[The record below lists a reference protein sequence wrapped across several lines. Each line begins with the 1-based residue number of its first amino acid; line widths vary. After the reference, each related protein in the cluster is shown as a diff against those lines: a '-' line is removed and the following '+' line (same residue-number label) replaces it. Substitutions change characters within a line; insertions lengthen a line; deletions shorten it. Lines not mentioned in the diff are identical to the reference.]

1 MYLQMSASAV
11 TVDSAPLARPERRPA
26 LAGAGV
32 VTASMLA
39 SGGLIYVFH
48 VGAARALG
56 TAAYGQIA
64 VLWAAMFLAV
74 LVLFRPLEQAASR
87 AIADR
92 LARGEDAGSVV
103 RSVVVLALAALAA
116 LVPAYALAW
125 GTITDKL
132 FLGNDAMSAML
143 AIGIVA
149 YGVAYVSRGVVAGV
163 RWFAGY
169 GLGLMADA
177 VARLAIAAPLFLVAS
192 LEVAAVAVTVAGLV
206 GGVVPLL
213 VGRGRL
219 RRAFADV
226 ERDRFPVRRVLR
238 FAAPASAI
246 AAADQLLVNCAP
258 ILVMLEGGST
268 ATAGLVFAATMLVR
282 IPVYVFQ
289 GLASSILPNLAHL
302 NAGDD
307 AGRFRRAALETG
319 AFFLGA
325 GALIV
330 AFAAVAGPE
339 ALRVVYGSGFEAGR
353 TALVLLGAGVA
364 AYLCATTF
372 SQALLA
378 LGASGRASAA
388 WIASAALFVALYYLW
403 LPGSELDRVSTAFAV
418 ATFVDLAI
426 LGALLHRRAR
436 AT

>member
-1 MYLQMSASAV
+1 MSAPAV
-11 TVDSAPLARPERRPA
+11 ALDARPVARAERRPA
-26 LAGAGV
+26 LAGAWV
-32 VTASMLA
+32 VSASMLA

-87 AIADR
+87 GIADR
-92 LARGEDAGSVV
+92 LARGEDARSVV
-103 RSVVVLALAALAA
+103 RSVVILALAVLAA
-116 LVPAYALAW
+116 LVPVYALAW
-125 GTITDKL
+125 GSITDRL
-132 FLGNDAMSAML
+132 FLGNDAMTAML
-143 AIGIVA
+143 AVGIVA
-149 YGVAYVSRGVVAGV
+149 YGVAYVSRGVVAGA

-169 GLGLMADA
+169 GLGLMVDA
-177 VARLAIAAPLFLVAS
+177 VARLAIAAPLFFVAS
-192 LEVAAVAVTVAGLV
+192 LEVAAAAVTVAGLV

-213 VGRGRL
+213 AGRAKLHRVSA
-219 RRAFADV
+219 RV
-226 ERDRFPVRRVLR
+226 ERQPFHLGATLR

-258 ILVMLEGGST
+258 ILVMLEGGS
-268 ATAGLVFAATMLVR
+268 ASTAGLVFAATMLVR

-302 NAGDD
+302 NAGED
-307 AGRFRRAALETG
+307 AHRFRRATLETA

-339 ALRVVYGSGFEAGR
+339 SLRVVYGAGFEAGR
-353 TALVLLGAGVA
+353 MALVLLGAGVA
-364 AYLCATTF
+364 FYLCATTF

-388 WIASAALFVALYYLW
+388 WIASAVLFVALYYLW
-403 LPGSELDRVSTAFAV
+403 LDGSELDRISTAFAV
-418 ATFVDLAI
+418 ATFVDLAV
-426 LGALLHRRAR
+426 LGLILHRRTR
-436 AT
+436 AG